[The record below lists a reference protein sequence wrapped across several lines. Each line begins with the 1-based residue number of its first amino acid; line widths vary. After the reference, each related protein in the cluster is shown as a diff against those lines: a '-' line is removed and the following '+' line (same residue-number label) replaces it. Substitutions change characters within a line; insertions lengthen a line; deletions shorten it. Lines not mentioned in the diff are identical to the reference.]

1 MCRPNGVWIG
11 VMEEEC
17 TESEHLPS
25 IAAEECEVEE
35 VVLDDSNLDLE
46 DMLPGDAK
54 EVKIEANVEFE
65 SSNPQGIDSLF
76 DALKISE
83 IDRLRCIR
91 GVSKHVGT
99 VLSDTFGESET
110 LHVNDPVCTLLRTK
124 MCCF

>member
-1 MCRPNGVWIG
+1 MCRPDGVWIG

-35 VVLDDSNLDLE
+35 VVLDDNLDLE

-65 SSNPQGIDSLF
+65 SHRTHKASIVHLMLSRF
-76 DALKISE
+76 LKSTDCAAYVVFQSMLE
-83 IDRLRCIR
+83 LYCQ
-91 GVSKHVGT
+91 
-99 VLSDTFGESET
+99 
-110 LHVNDPVCTLLRTK
+110 TLLVK
-124 MCCF
+124 VKLFMLMIPCVHS